1 MMNGPEKSDFLV
13 VAKKPA
19 NKPETS
25 GAEWAEPRGKA
36 KGNTGEK
43 RTRRTLGRESVF
55 QRLDRVRL
63 AARQKGPSCASPPN
77 TRGKSPVR
85 ESRPPGSVRGVSGNG
100 RPYRDHLL
108 LVSAAK
114 PEGGARLSPEQE
126 PRPPD
131 RRNAARPRARGARRP
146 ASERP
151 SSGGANEQGRRAP

>member
-100 RPYRDHLL
+100 HSYRDYPCKRWPRRRRHA
-108 LVSAAK
+108 SAGESSLIAWSWS
-114 PEGGARLSPEQE
+114 GLASRIRL
-126 PRPPD
+126 R
-131 RRNAARPRARGARRP
+131 
-146 ASERP
+146 
-151 SSGGANEQGRRAP
+151 SSRVVAVE